1 MLSSNMGVA
10 VINRNAI
17 LSLALLVGCSGTTPQ
32 LGKPG
37 PGPALPAEAAV
48 AGDSAEKTDAKL
60 PTKDL
65 KITFVD
71 VGEGDAILIQVGD
84 FDALIDTGNQ
94 GKWDGQ
100 LGRVLESVSGPLE
113 ILLLTHPHADHY
125 AQADEVMKALEVERV
140 ITNGETRGPPRDEK
154 QKAFFQDYLDAV
166 VAEGVTAE
174 IAVIGPLPSLGIA
187 DIEID
192 VLATGG
198 QYTDGPDG
206 SDINNDSLVLMLT
219 YAGKKVLF
227 AADIEDVAG
236 AQLVAKHCGD
246 TKPCPAL
253 NADVL
258 KVPHHGS
265 KHFDQGFFEAVSP
278 RFAVISG
285 GFHNEQ
291 HCLPRQE
298 SYQAL
303 KLLGAKV
310 FSTSAEDNGDVSVV
324 ISPDGNM
331 NWDFPDNP
339 VFVWE
344 SQKGRKCVGPT
355 VYEQGS
361 GRPAE
366 AAETLKQRPTIENPE
381 VRIGEGGPLPKEEI
395 SRVFNNNM
403 NQLRY
408 CYEIQLST
416 WPDLH
421 GEVVLWLQIGP
432 DGLVKEQ
439 RIAKTTLDNQRAQ
452 TCMLD
457 VLRTWRFPKPL
468 GGGVVEVTYP
478 VTFGVP
484 TKR

>member
-1 MLSSNMGVA
+1 M
-10 VINRNAI
+10 INRNSI
-17 LSLALLVGCSGTTPQ
+17 LSLALLVGCSGPTSQLAQPVQPAPEFTPPVE
-32 LGKPG
+32 KA
-37 PGPALPAEAAV
+37 GPASSGAPRCHLSCCTPEV
-48 AGDSAEKTDAKL
+48 LVLQEKTAAETGDRSIANECCICEEL
-60 PTKDL
+60 VEPMQADDGPL

-71 VGEGDAILIQVGD
+71 VDEGDAILIQVGQ
-84 FDALIDTGNQ
+84 FDALIDTGNH

-113 ILLLTHPHADHY
+113 LLVLTHPHADHY
-125 AQADEVMKALEVERV
+125 GQADEVMAALEVERI
-140 ITNGETRGPPRDEK
+140 ITSGESRGPPRDDK
-154 QKAFFQDYLDAV
+154 QKAFFQDYLDALA
-166 VAEGVTAE
+166 AEGVTPEVGA
-174 IAVIGPLPSLGIA
+174 IGTLPSPIA
-187 DIEID
+187 GLELE

-253 NADVL
+253 NADVF

-339 VFVWE
+339 VFVWD
-344 SQKGRKCVGPT
+344 SQQGRKCVGPM
-355 VYEQGS
+355 VFDQG
-361 GRPAE
+361 
-366 AAETLKQRPTIENPE
+366 
-381 VRIGEGGPLPKEEI
+381 
-395 SRVFNNNM
+395 
-403 NQLRY
+403 
-408 CYEIQLST
+408 
-416 WPDLH
+416 
-421 GEVVLWLQIGP
+421 
-432 DGLVKEQ
+432 
-439 RIAKTTLDNQRAQ
+439 
-452 TCMLD
+452 
-457 VLRTWRFPKPL
+457 
-468 GGGVVEVTYP
+468 
-478 VTFGVP
+478 
-484 TKR
+484 